1 MKPVTRRA
9 LLQTMAPLALAG
21 TWPIPGRAQGQ
32 AQSQYPDRPIRLL
45 VPFPA
50 GALTDSLGRMVADR
64 LRGLLGQPLVVENRP
79 GAGTLL
85 GASVIAKS
93 PADGYHLMVATSTTL
108 AISPSMYASPPAL
121 PSDLTGVAMIGTV
134 SLFLVTRKDL
144 KATNLK
150 ELVAEM
156 RARPGQMNY
165 GSPGTG
171 TMHHLIIEMLKSEEK
186 LSATHVPYQGSMAA
200 LTDLLTGR
208 IDFMFLD
215 AVAAI
220 PQIQAGKV
228 NVLAVASGKR
238 LASMPQL
245 PTVAESYPQ
254 LDLQAWQTISAPKGT
269 PPDIVNRLNA
279 EINKALDSADGRAAL
294 LRVGVEANPM
304 SVQAVNELIARD
316 EKRLGNLV
324 RSIGLKAN

>member
-1 MKPVTRRA
+1 
-9 LLQTMAPLALAG
+9 MAPLALAG